1 MIFRRLTHAK
11 QDRDPGSVLPMT
23 LVLTTATAVV
33 VIALASY
40 VTTNL
45 KAGVITQNRSDRL
58 SAADAGMRYAI
69 DQLKLRN
76 AGCILDT
83 QKAVLPGV
91 QADFNGAA
99 ASVTCERITNGF
111 EGIQAFAAVMTGEG
125 LSPTES
131 LLSSQSGSNSKV
143 LGGPVY
149 MSRIDSS
156 AFSLTPPV
164 LIEDGP
170 LLYHDSSGTTPCSS
184 VTSSTLPSNLVFE
197 PELIFGP
204 VCVSVPWTQLFV
216 SPDVPDLTVLPVLDG
231 NASFASAPA
240 TGSYTDVS
248 GGGGCRVFEPGR
260 YTTPPDTRGTD
271 AYFKTGDY
279 VMDFAPEWEIRQS
292 VVTAGRWNPLT
303 TAANEIPTTNACV
316 SAQSSDPAPT
326 AETGATFYFTQGA
339 RINVATQGS
348 IEIHARQQG
357 TADYVS
363 VQALCTPNS
372 TWCGASGD
380 GGLGT
385 ASTATAPGGTN
396 FIFTDSGNNKEF
408 VAHALVYAPLT
419 QIEFG
424 NVTNTATQRMKG
436 GLIVSRLVLQS
447 STSATN
453 FEISVPTSPITA
465 EIKLTSTAVKDGET
479 SLQAVVQY
487 RPYESSIDERIRVNS
502 WRVCT
507 RPDCDEGAATT
518 TTCTGSDPVWA
529 NSYYSNGSLAGLSDF
544 VETSVTVNENWVSG
558 SPDAVIPVDGF
569 SGKFERTVDFAG
581 AGTYRFTVGSDD
593 GQRLYLDEVLVLDD
607 WETQAYAIGTN
618 TIDVVITDPCSVDI
632 RLEYFENTGQAQ
644 VSLDW
649 VKL

>member
-1 MIFRRLTHAK
+1 
-11 QDRDPGSVLPMT
+11 MT
-23 LVLTTATAVV
+23 LILTTATAVI

-45 KAGVITQNRSDRL
+45 KAGAVTQNRSDRL
-58 SAADAGMRYAI
+58 SAADAGIRYAI

-76 AGCILDT
+76 AGCILDA

-111 EGIQAFAAVMTGEG
+111 EGIQAFAAVLTGEG
-125 LSPTES
+125 LGPNDS

-149 MSRIDSS
+149 MSRINTS

-170 LLYHDSSGTTPCSS
+170 LLYHDTSGTTPCSS
-184 VTSSTLPSNLVFE
+184 TAASMLPSNLVFE

-204 VCVSVPWTQLFV
+204 VCVSVPWTELFT
-216 SPDVPDLTVLPVLDG
+216 SPGVPDLTALPVLDG
-231 NASFASAPA
+231 SASAASAPG

-248 GGGGCRVFEPGR
+248 SGGGCRVFEPGR
-260 YTTPPDTRGTD
+260 YIIPPDTRGTD
-271 AYFKTGDY
+271 SYFKTGDY

-292 VVTAGRWNPLT
+292 VVTAGRLNPLT
-303 TAANEIPTTNACV
+303 TTANEISTSNACLA
-316 SAQSSDPAPT
+316 AQSSDPAPST
-326 AETGATFYFTQGA
+326 ETGATFYFTQTA

-348 IEIHARQQG
+348 IEIHARLQG

-363 VQALCTPNS
+363 FQTLCTSNAD
-372 TWCGASGD
+372 WCGASGD

-385 ASTATAPGGTN
+385 ASMLTAPAASSTGN

-408 VAHALVYAPLT
+408 VAHALVYAPLA
-419 QIEFG
+419 QVEFG

-436 GLIVSRLVLQS
+436 GLIVSRLKLQS
-447 STSATN
+447 SASATN
-453 FEISVPTSPITA
+453 FEIAVPTSPITA

-479 SLQAVVQY
+479 SVQAVVQY

-507 RPDCDEGAATT
+507 RSDCDQGAIPTS
-518 TTCTGSDPVWA
+518 TCSGSDPVWS
-529 NSYYSNGSLAGLSDF
+529 NSYYSNSNLAGLSDF
-544 VETSVTVNENWVSG
+544 VETSATVNEDWATG
-558 SPDAVIPVDGF
+558 SPNPAIPIDGF
-569 SGKFERTVDFAG
+569 SGKFERTVDLPG
-581 AGTYRFTVGSDD
+581 SGTYRFTVGSDD
-593 GQRLYLDEVLVLDD
+593 GQRLYIDAVLVLDD
-607 WETQAYAIGTN
+607 WATQDYSTGTN
-618 TIDVVITDPCSVDI
+618 TVDIVITDPCSVDI
-632 RLEYFENTGQAQ
+632 RLEYFENTSQAQ

-649 VKL
+649 AKL